1 MNIVSSFTGY
11 NKLYLLFFDIYNN
24 TSIKLQCQQIL
35 FLLLIQKRKAF
46 AALPA
51 VKKYVTETL
60 YPPPPPPKKKYTE
73 RKTKL
78 EITTDKHKV
87 LTLYNE
93 CFVLLV

>member
-46 AALPA
+46 AALPT

-60 YPPPPPPKKKYTE
+60 YPPTHPPKKNTLKE
-73 RKTKL
+73 KL
-78 EITTDKHKV
+78 
-87 LTLYNE
+87 N
-93 CFVLLV
+93 